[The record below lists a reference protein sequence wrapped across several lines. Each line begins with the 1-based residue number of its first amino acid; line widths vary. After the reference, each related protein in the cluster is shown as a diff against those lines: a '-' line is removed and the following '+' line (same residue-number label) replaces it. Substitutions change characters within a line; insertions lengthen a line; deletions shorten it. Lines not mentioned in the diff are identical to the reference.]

1 MDMSFL
7 KGRENVG
14 IFVSYRRADTAGHAG
29 RLVDH
34 LKTQFGQQV
43 FFDVDSISP
52 GANFHKV
59 IEETF
64 AKCGAV
70 VVLIGKRWLERDD
83 SMPPFGDSR
92 DVITQEIRFAMES
105 NLPIVPVLV
114 DGATM
119 PSESILPSQFVALST
134 LNAIDLRHTSFDR
147 DLQAVREQLGEI
159 LGAAKATAIEKV
171 FLKLFGPFFGSSFA
185 RISSGIVLFSVFGTL
200 WALIEL
206 AAAGIVISQLGLR
219 GLFTPSLSDP
229 EMLRLQAVGTAA
241 FGGFFFGFLGRRS
254 IRWWRHAT
262 ITMWIALAEIILAV
276 LLAFAYVVQVPEA
289 RIMDLFESKK
299 VTSSP

>member
-119 PSESILPSQFVALST
+119 PSESILPSQFGALSRV
-134 LNAIDLRHTSFDR
+134 NAIDLRHTSFDR

-171 FLKLFGPFFGSSFA
+171 FLKLFGPFFGTSFA

-299 VTSSP
+299 VTASP